1 MKITRK
7 NNTKFSNLEYGDVFI
22 WDNEFLAVKIFDEIS
37 PNNNALSLNSY
48 MLLNID
54 EDLDVIKI
62 KSTLIIE

>member
-1 MKITRK
+1 MKIIRK

-22 WDNEFLAVKIFDEIS
+22 WDNECLAVKIFNETS
-37 PNNNALSLNSY
+37 PDNALSLNSY

>member
-22 WDNEFLAVKIFDEIS
+22 WDNECLAVKIFNETS
-37 PNNNALSLNSY
+37 PDNALSLNSY
-48 MLLNID
+48 MLLNLD

>member
-37 PNNNALSLNSY
+37 PNNALSLNSY

-54 EDLDVIKI
+54 EDLDVVKI

>member
-22 WDNEFLAVKIFDEIS
+22 WDNEFLAVKILDEIS
-37 PNNNALSLNSY
+37 PNNALSLSTY

>member
-7 NNTKFSNLEYGDVFI
+7 NNTKFSNLKYGDVFI
-22 WDNEFLAVKIFDEIS
+22 WDNEFLAVKIFSETSSD
-37 PNNNALSLNSY
+37 NALSLSTY

-54 EDLDVIKI
+54 EDLDVVKI

>member
-7 NNTKFSNLEYGDVFI
+7 NNTKFSNLKYGDVFI

-37 PNNNALSLNSY
+37 PNNALSLNSY

-54 EDLDVIKI
+54 EDLDVVKI